1 MTELGKNKSNKFLP
15 SSACCRGRMILEKA
29 HDYIDKLC
37 CADATPK
44 ERILAVA
51 SDLFYREGI
60 HAVGVDVIA
69 AAANTNK
76 MTLYRHFGS
85 KDELIAA
92 YLKHLAEEGLK
103 KWNDIANK
111 HPDAPLAQLLEWTEQ
126 IGPCKDSNMFS
137 RGCAFIN
144 AAAELPD
151 KEHPGRKVIEE
162 YKRKYHDLVLDLC
175 RKAQLDEPEKLA
187 DELHLVFEGAVVSAQ
202 NLGFEGPAA
211 RFVELSQLIVRSH
224 VKTDVV

>member
-1 MTELGKNKSNKFLP
+1 
-15 SSACCRGRMILEKA
+15 MILEKA
-29 HDYIDKLC
+29 HDYIDRLC
-37 CADATPK
+37 CENATPK

-92 YLKHLAEEGLK
+92 YLRRLAEEGLN
-103 KWNDIANK
+103 KWEDIAAK
-111 HPDAPLAQLLEWTEQ
+111 HHGDPLGQLVEWIEQ
-126 IGPCKDSNMFS
+126 IGPCKDLNMFS

-162 YKRKYHDLVLDLC
+162 YKRKYYDLVLGLC
-175 RKAQLDEPEKLA
+175 RNAGLREPQKLA

-211 RFVELSQLIVRSH
+211 RFVELSKLIVKAH